1 MTSDEKS
8 KVESQPDQ
16 KAGNTSNEEKL
27 AKAKTLAK
35 QTSYKERYVQYSMS
49 DFNYYAVYG
58 TMMGNTVKA
67 DSNLAN
73 ELHHTLI

>member
-1 MTSDEKS
+1 MTSDEKP

-35 QTSYKERYVQYSMS
+35 
-49 DFNYYAVYG
+49 
-58 TMMGNTVKA
+58 
-67 DSNLAN
+67 
-73 ELHHTLI
+73 